1 MQIVNT
7 GNRFVNS
14 YLICTFKGVV
24 AVDSGYRDGFDRYRQ
39 MMEENAISF
48 EDIRWILLTHAH
60 DDHAGFLNELLRA
73 TDAKL
78 ILHPNAVPRI
88 ATGQNAPGHYADRT
102 AAIVSTILNIT
113 GSVKHGFEPITDTA
127 RFLPW
132 DGFDQPMSDFGL
144 QILSVPGHTSDSIS
158 LVTEDFDIFCG
169 DAAMND
175 FPSKHHIS
183 IFLEDEKL
191 YAQSWDTILASGAKM
206 IYPGHGKPFPV
217 QELRSCLPFAAR
229 IKPVGQHR

>member
-1 MQIVNT
+1 MQIINT

-14 YLICTFKGVV
+14 YLIRTYKGVV
-24 AVDSGYRDGFDRYRQ
+24 AVDSGYRDGFDRYRRI
-39 MMEENAISF
+39 MEENAISF

-60 DDHAGFLNELLRA
+60 DDHAGFLNELLRV

-88 ATGQNAPGHYADRT
+88 ATGENASGHYADRT
-102 AAIVSTILNIT
+102 AAIVSAILNIT
-113 GSVKHGFEPITDTA
+113 GSIKHGFEPITDTA
-127 RFLPW
+127 RFLLW

-169 DAAMND
+169 DAAMNG

-183 IFLEDEKL
+183 IFLEDETL
-191 YAQSWDTILASGAKM
+191 YAQSWETMLASGAKM
-206 IYPGHGKPFPV
+206 VYPGHGEPFPV
-217 QELRSCLPFAAR
+217 QELRSCLPFAQR
-229 IKPVGQHR
+229 MKPVGRN